1 MFLLGQSMV
10 EAVKGSR
17 RSALVW
23 VGELAKRE
31 CDPIIVALLI
41 NNGGASRILGSAF
54 RNYN

>member
-1 MFLLGQSMV
+1 MV